1 MRIRVSTIRLT
12 VQALFFFALVYLGV
26 FGVRRLVVYGYEPS
40 LPTLSCE
47 YGRHVAKCFL
57 YDLQYILSRDA
68 ASRYASLLEPV
79 LFFLALGALFGRA
92 WCGWACPIG
101 FLQDL
106 LSRARAALGCGR
118 LALAARGRAITRNV
132 GIGLLVTMVAL
143 SILIGLPTSRL
154 YVARD
159 PLHRPYC
166 QICPGKQLIPLVQG
180 RGTEFLHVDR
190 LNRVTVFMG
199 WLGIASLGVFVFGSL
214 AVRQFWC
221 RFCALGILMDVSRLN
236 RWCVPGLQKDLDRCT
251 HCGNCARVC
260 PVDIQEVFEER
271 ESEDVLR
278 NDCHLCL
285 KCVEACPED
294 AVLTATY
301 AGKGYFRSS
310 FRYFAGPPRPDA
322 PTPPAEPPQPAG
334 M

>member
-1 MRIRVSTIRLT
+1 MRVRVSTIRLV
-12 VQALFFFALVYLGV
+12 VQALFFVALVYLGV
-26 FGVRRLVVYGYEPS
+26 FGVRRLVIYGYEPS

-57 YDLQYILSRDA
+57 YDLQYILRTDA
-68 ASRYASLLEPV
+68 QNRYDSLIEPV
-79 LFFLALGALFGRA
+79 LFFVGLGVLFGRG

-106 LSRARAALGCGR
+106 M
-118 LALAARGRAITRNV
+118 ARGRAAIGWGRMALASRGRRLLRRI
-132 GIGLLVTMVAL
+132 GIGLLMALVAL
-143 SILIGLPTSRL
+143 SILIGLPSSKL

-159 PLHRPYC
+159 SLHRPYC
-166 QICPGKQLIPLVQG
+166 QICPGRQAIPLLEG
-180 RGTEFLHVDR
+180 RWQEFLPIDR
-190 LNRVTVFMG
+190 ANRVTVTMS
-199 WLGIASLGVFVFGSL
+199 WLGIVSFGFFVFGSL

-221 RFCALGILMDVSRLN
+221 RFCALGILMDVARLN

-260 PVDIQEVFEER
+260 PVDIQEVYRER
-271 ESEDVLR
+271 ESEDALR
-278 NDCHLCL
+278 TDCHLCL

-294 AVLTATY
+294 GVLTATY

-310 FRYFAGPPRPDA
+310 FGYFVGFPRAVD
-322 PTPPAEPPQPAG
+322 G
-334 M
+334 